1 MDFMSSLLG
10 LARELAVLLVI
21 FGALLAYA
29 VVRGQR
35 ALLSLVLGLYIALL
49 ISVEFPYYVNIVAAT
64 SFMSETGV
72 RMFMFAIFTAFGS
85 FLFERLL
92 SRLLDE
98 TALEGIGKKVILS
111 ILATTLVMSYS
122 YHVLPITEMID
133 PGAKIG
139 ALFAPQ
145 EYFFWWLL
153 LPLVGILFVF

>member
-1 MDFMSSLLG
+1 MDITAVFVG
-10 LARELAVLLVI
+10 LTKELAVLLII

-49 ISVEFPYYVNIVAAT
+49 ISVEFPYYASLTGAT
-64 SFMSETGV
+64 SLMSETAI
-72 RMFMFAIFTAFGS
+72 RMFLFAVFTAFGS

-98 TALEGIGKKVILS
+98 TALEGVGKKVILS

-122 YHVLPITEMID
+122 YHVLPITDMID